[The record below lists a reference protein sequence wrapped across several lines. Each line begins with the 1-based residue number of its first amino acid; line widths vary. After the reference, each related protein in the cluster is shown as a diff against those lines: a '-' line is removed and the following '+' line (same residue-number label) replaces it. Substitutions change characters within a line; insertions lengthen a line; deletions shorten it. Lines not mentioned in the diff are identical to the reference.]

1 MSIKSDLSDW
11 SDLSDPNKINKMKT
25 YFTPTHEYL
34 TVDGKGNGYVGIS
47 DYAQKAL
54 GNVVYVD
61 MPEVG
66 DEFSEGDDFG
76 AIESVKA
83 ASDLII
89 PASGEVIE
97 INEALEENPR
107 LVNEDP
113 MANWIIK
120 IRLTDPA
127 ELDSLMDHD
136 AYMAYLATDPH

>member
-1 MSIKSDLSDW
+1 
-11 SDLSDPNKINKMKT
+11 MKT

-34 TVDGKGNGYVGIS
+34 KVDNEGNGYVGIS

-89 PASGEVIE
+89 PASGEVLE
-97 INEALEENPR
+97 INEALEDNPR
-107 LVNEDP
+107 LINENA
-113 MANWIIK
+113 METWIIK
-120 IRLTDPA
+120 IKLTDPA
-127 ELDSLMDHD
+127 ELDSLMDLD
-136 AYMAYLATDPH
+136 AYLTYIASDPH